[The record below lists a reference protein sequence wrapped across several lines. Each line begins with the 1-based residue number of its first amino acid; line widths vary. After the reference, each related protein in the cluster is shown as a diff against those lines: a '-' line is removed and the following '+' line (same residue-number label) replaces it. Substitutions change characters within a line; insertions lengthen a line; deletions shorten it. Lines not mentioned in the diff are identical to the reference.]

1 MKLKTKR
8 SKGGFTLIE
17 IIIAVVVLAIVAAM
31 MASYLG
37 KSFPSLTRSSVPIAS
52 LNKSLSLNQVMEKIS
67 AYYAKYPHW
76 RPNAPYAAGN
86 ATTGPFILPTT
97 RIRNGY
103 MYFTSGGGK
112 SGATQPAWPLS
123 GTVTET
129 SGTPITWT
137 ISPTCAPPLL
147 SSSCTTGCTPCPPG
161 LSTLIGAEGSD
172 VTDTVNFC
180 PPTTPPTPPCSYHVI
195 NNHFI
200 YFDSTNTEQVCN
212 SLATCPNYYPRYL
225 KVTIG
230 FRSDDPARTGE
241 TLTTL
246 FVLR

>member
-1 MKLKTKR
+1 MKLKIKKP
-8 SKGGFTLIE
+8 KGGFTLIE
-17 IIIAVVVLAIVAAM
+17 VIIAVTVLAIIAAM
-31 MASYLG
+31 MASFLG

-67 AYYAKYPHW
+67 AQYAKYPHW
-76 RPNAPYAAGN
+76 RPNTTYASP
-86 ATTGPFILPTT
+86 TIILPTT

-103 MYFTSGGGK
+103 QYTSGGGK
-112 SGATQPAWPLS
+112 SGATQPTWPLS
-123 GTVTET
+123 GTVAD
-129 SGTPITWT
+129 GTITWT
-137 ISPTCAPPLL
+137 LSSTCAPPLL
-147 SSSCTTGCTPCPPG
+147 SNSCQGCTLTCPNG
-161 LSTLIGAEGSD
+161 LSNLIGAEGSD
-172 VTDTVNFC
+172 VTDTTNFC
-180 PPTTPPTPPCSYHVI
+180 TTNTPCSYHVI

-200 YFDSTNTEQVCN
+200 YFDSTNTEQTCT
-212 SLATCPNYYPRYL
+212 STATCPNYFPRYL